1 MNAPL
6 PAEPKARPAWRR
18 NARVLALG
26 NLFQTMGFNTAYPFL
41 PLVVQE
47 LGVRDNPESWVGI
60 IVGALF
66 TLSFLL
72 SPVWGGVADHFGYKP
87 MVLRAGLGMG
97 LGYALAALS
106 PTLGAF
112 LAAMLIVAVCN
123 GYTQAVMA
131 FVAANTPGAYQ
142 GRAQALTQAGM
153 MVGST
158 LGPALGVFVAARLG
172 NYQALFWV
180 TGAASFAGGVVAL
193 VFVQERHARPPGA
206 FRLRVLADLRACL
219 RVPGLDRVFL
229 LNLLYANLFFGSGTS
244 VALLAQQLLEG
255 GAPAWGL
262 GVAAWVGIVTLA
274 LTLSSIVALPLWGRA
289 LDRFD
294 PALVLTLTL
303 LTALLFSL
311 PFPFVQTPAQLALS
325 RAALG
330 LFAVGAQ
337 PALARLTRDLA
348 PPGMVARAL
357 GFGNAL
363 FLLGNGT
370 APLLAGII
378 GPWLGL
384 RAYFGLNVMMVL
396 AGLLL
401 WTRRPIGVERA

>member
-1 MNAPL
+1 MDAPS
-6 PAEPKARPAWRR
+6 PAQADIHPAWRR
-18 NARVLALG
+18 NARALALG
-26 NLFQTMGFNTAYPFL
+26 NLFQTLGFSTAYPFL

-47 LGVRDNPESWVGI
+47 LGVRDNPETWVGV
-60 IVGALF
+60 IVGTLF

-87 MVLRAGLGMG
+87 MILRAGLGMG

-106 PTLGAF
+106 PGLGAF

-142 GRAQALTQAGM
+142 GRAQALTQSGM

-158 LGPALGVFVAARLG
+158 LGPALGVFLAARLSG
-172 NYQALFWV
+172 YQALFWV
-180 TGAASFAGGVVAL
+180 TGAASFAGGLVAL
-193 VFVQERHARPPGA
+193 AFVRERHARPLHP

-219 RVPGLDRVFL
+219 RVPGLGRLFL
-229 LNLLYANLFFGSGTS
+229 INLLYANLFYGSATS
-244 VALLAQQLLEG
+244 VALLAQQLLER

-262 GVAAWVGIVTLA
+262 GVGAWVGIVTLA

-289 LDRFD
+289 LDRYN
-294 PALVLTLTL
+294 PATVLTLTL
-303 LTALLFSL
+303 FTALVFSL

-325 RAALG
+325 RTALG

-370 APLLAGII
+370 APVLAGVI

-384 RAYFGLNVMMVL
+384 RAYFGLNVLIVL
-396 AGLLL
+396 AGLVF
-401 WTRRPIGVERA
+401 WTRRPAGPERP